1 MNFGFSEEQ
10 ELLRA
15 EVRKFLDQNAPI
27 EEVRKI
33 VETKLGFDRNL
44 WNRMAELGWVGL
56 AMPEAHGGMEL
67 GLVTL
72 LVVLEETGRSLFPSP
87 LISTVIAAK
96 AIERF
101 GNVEQQARWLPGLA
115 DGSRIGTFALLEQSD
130 DLAPEGIELVAK
142 PETPCARLS
151 PTVKS

>member
-15 EVRKFLDQNAPI
+15 EVRKFLDQNASLA
-27 EEVRKI
+27 EVRKI
-33 VETKLGFDRNL
+33 VESKDGFDRNL

-56 AMPEAHGGMEL
+56 TIPEVHGGMGL

-101 GNVEQQARWLPGLA
+101 GSAEQQARWLPEIRSG
-115 DGSRIGTFALLEQSD
+115 
-130 DLAPEGIELVAK
+130 
-142 PETPCARLS
+142 ETHFSFVIFNQFYR
-151 PTVKS
+151 